1 MKKLFYI
8 YSVLSIWLICA
19 CTDQD
24 NIRFDTVLEE
34 TTDALYDSVYVD
46 KAEAEVVFTK
56 LSDNFTFENR
66 DLLSRT
72 VISNNIASIVRN
84 ERALAYV
91 INLPN

>member
-46 KAEAEVVFTK
+46 KAEAERQFY
-56 LSDNFTFENR
+56 F
-66 DLLSRT
+66 
-72 VISNNIASIVRN
+72 
-84 ERALAYV
+84 
-91 INLPN
+91 